1 MEIEAEQSVDLPN
14 SEGTPEEPQVLDQEA
29 VVEEQT
35 PEELEELEIDDGEK
49 LQLPKSQA
57 EKLRAKML
65 MQADYTRKTQ
75 EVAEHR
81 KAIEAQQRQFAEAQQ
96 AFAQNA
102 EEVAELVQV
111 SKRLAEFG
119 KLTLADW
126 HAWSDRDAV
135 AAQKAQTELMQLQ
148 ARQGQLHNSLGQRRQ
163 QQAEIAQREN
173 AKRLYEAQA
182 VLQRDV
188 KGWSPELANKLTEY
202 GKQTGFPEEVL
213 KNVTSAEFVKTLHK
227 AYLYDQLAK
236 QKTAPGPAQQPT
248 PKVGAGAAKVNKSL
262 SDMSF
267 EEYAKARREYIKRH
281 R

>member
-1 MEIEAEQSVDLPN
+1 MEIEAEQSAETLN
-14 SEGTPEEPQVLDQEA
+14 SDALDDQVLETEPQ
-29 VVEEQT
+29 VEEQT
-35 PEELEELEIDDGEK
+35 PVEELEELEIDEGEK
-49 LQLPKSQA
+49 IQLPKSQA

-75 EVAEHR
+75 GVAETAKQLEER
-81 KAIEAQQRQFAEAQQ
+81 QRQFSEAEK

-102 EEVAELVQV
+102 KEVAEIVNV
-111 SKRLAEFG
+111 AERLEQFQ

-126 HAWSDRDAV
+126 NSLSDRDPV
-135 AAQKAQTELMQLQ
+135 AAQKAHHEFTQLQ
-148 ARQGQLHNSLGQRRQ
+148 SRHAQLQNSLGQRRQ
-163 QQAEIAQREN
+163 QQVEQSQREH
-173 AKRLYEAQA
+173 AKQLYEAQA
-182 VLQRDV
+182 ALQRDV
-188 KGWSPELANKLTEY
+188 KGWSSELANKLTEY
-202 GKQTGFPEEVL
+202 GKQSGFPEAVL

-236 QKTAPGPAQQPT
+236 QKAAPGPAQQPT

-267 EEYAKARREYIKRH
+267 EEYAKARRDYIKRH